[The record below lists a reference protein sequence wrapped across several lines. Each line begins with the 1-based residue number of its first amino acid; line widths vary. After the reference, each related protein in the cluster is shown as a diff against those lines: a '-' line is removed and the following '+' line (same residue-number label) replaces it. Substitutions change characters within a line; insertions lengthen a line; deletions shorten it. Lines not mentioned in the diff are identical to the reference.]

1 MGRGHVFARRK
12 AARRE
17 ARRGRRPAP
26 RASHPSRM
34 RDAGWRGKAARAL
47 RDAGGNR
54 LWEPRVGSCPE
65 RKSGLDARAADRTQP
80 CQSPT
85 DACRPRGRPALGS
98 VRNPSQRLGME
109 ALRTDQTRVAAIGE
123 RFGAP
128 THRVPCAAL
137 NRAATAWLLLAS
149 AVRRGQGFLK
159 GTEPSDSR
167 AFAALHAWQAIC
179 AVSEIGFCSRFLRCD
194 RHLNLSILGTNHVV
208 ASNVG
213 AEWGQCRRIEV
224 LRWFCQELWRSSIL
238 ECLGKR

>member
-1 MGRGHVFARRK
+1 MRRLAGTSSNPFFSGGPQILFLAGGR
-12 AARRE
+12 
-17 ARRGRRPAP
+17 RRGP
-26 RASHPSRM
+26 RAL
-34 RDAGWRGKAARAL
+34 ARAHYHTHEPAIANVVVNPNAPAAA
-47 RDAGGNR
+47 AGGGGGGVSAY
-54 LWEPRVGSCPE
+54 LACP
-65 RKSGLDARAADRTQP
+65 RTQP

-238 ECLGKR
+238 ED